1 MAFVKVLKN
10 KAYSKR
16 YQTKQRRRREGK
28 TDYYARKR
36 LIVQEKDKYDSK
48 KYRLVVRRTN
58 QRIICQVIYSTIEGD
73 KTLVS
78 ADSYELRRFNIHA
91 GLTNYAAAYCTGLL
105 TARRLLSL
113 KNIGM
118 DAMYEGQTKIDGELY
133 SVQDHVKDRRPFKA
147 YLDVGLTRTTTGNR
161 VFGALKGACDGGLYI
176 PHNEKRFPGYHIKK
190 AEVVVGKKG
199 KAVEQEKAKASYSP
213 KEHRAHIFGEHVQA
227 YYEKL
232 SKGNADAFK
241 KQFSRWTEALKK
253 SGAKSISELYT
264 KAHEAIRKAP
274 ASAAK
279 KSKAYKPKVAQ
290 EKPTLIMVSKTGKK
304 WLRQKKIGIKMR
316 KDRVKAKI
324 QSLMAWS
331 PSNPKD

>member
-1 MAFVKVLKN
+1 
-10 KAYSKR
+10 
-16 YQTKQRRRREGK
+16 
-28 TDYYARKR
+28 
-36 LIVQEKDKYDSK
+36 
-48 KYRLVVRRTN
+48 
-58 QRIICQVIYSTIEGD
+58 
-73 KTLVS
+73 
-78 ADSYELRRFNIHA
+78 
-91 GLTNYAAAYCTGLL
+91 
-105 TARRLLSL
+105 
-113 KNIGM
+113 M

>member
-16 YQTKQRRRREGK
+16 YQTKQRRRRQGK

-36 LIVQEKDKYDSK
+36 LIVQDKDKYDSK

-58 QRIICQVIYSTIEGD
+58 QRIIVQVIYSTIEGD

-91 GLTNYAAAYCTGLL
+91 GLTNYAAAYATGLL

-118 DAMYEGQTKIDGELY
+118 DAIYEGQTKIDGELY
-133 SVQDHVKDRRPFKA
+133 SVQDHLKDRRPFKA
-147 YLDVGLTRTTTGNR
+147 FLDVGLTRTTTGNR

-176 PHNEKRFPGYHIKK
+176 PHNEKRFPGYHITK

-199 KAVEQEKAKASYSP
+199 KQVEQEKAKASYNP
-213 KEHRAHIFGEHVQA
+213 KEHRASVNTS
-227 YYEKL
+227 KL
-232 SKGNADAFK
+232 TTKSSPRVTLTPLRSNSENGLRL
-241 KQFSRWTEALKK
+241 SR
-253 SGAKSISELYT
+253 SPGQ
-264 KAHEAIRKAP
+264 RP
-274 ASAAK
+274 
-279 KSKAYKPKVAQ
+279 
-290 EKPTLIMVSKTGKK
+290 
-304 WLRQKKIGIKMR
+304 
-316 KDRVKAKI
+316 
-324 QSLMAWS
+324 S
-331 PSNPKD
+331 PSCTLKPMKPSERLQLPLPKKPRPTSQRFPRLNQPSFWSTKPERNGSANTRSVTNCARKESLPRLLPFWLDHFNP